1 MSLRFIYGRAGSGK
15 SSFCIK
21 DIKKRIEE
29 NVNYPLIY
37 LVPEQFSFQSE
48 KNIITEIGER
58 ANLNVKVLNF
68 KRMAFRV
75 MNEVGGITN
84 KRMNS
89 SGKCMLINYILKEAT
104 SSLTVFRG
112 AASEK
117 GFVNTISDSISEFKR
132 YNVTPEKLFKIA
144 GDLEDNTNLKNKLLD
159 MAFIYQRFEKLIEE
173 SYIDADDDLTILKDS
188 LDNCNLYDNAEIWID
203 EFSSF
208 TPQQLKVIEK
218 LLKKARTINITLVG
232 EKEDEVKEEIFRFT
246 KATENKLLRLAIDN
260 NVSLEKAVDLNKRPF
275 YRFSSSSELQFLEKN
290 LYCFPYERYEKETSN
305 VKLFRAQNSYSE
317 IENTAREI
325 IEMVR
330 DKGLRFKDI
339 AVVTRDLKS
348 YENIISALF
357 KEYDIPYFI
366 DEKKE
371 IESNLLVVLINSVIE
386 ILTKNWS
393 YEAVFKYLKTGLIDI
408 DRDDVDILENYVLA
422 TGIKG
427 RNKWLSKNHWNYR
440 VNSFFGDS
448 EITSEEMELLNKV
461 NSIRNYVREPLIKLY
476 NKVKDKKE
484 GEKFCKAV
492 FEFLEDIA
500 LQNKVEKVVD
510 EFKNTGNQNLANE
523 YSHIWNVIMDLLDQT
538 VEIMGS
544 ESLDLEQF
552 LEILQIG
559 FREQKMGLIP
569 PSIDQVLVGSIERV
583 KSHDV
588 SHLYILGVNDSVFP
602 AVNNDEGIL
611 NDLERE
617 ILKNKGMELAKD
629 TREAAFEEQFL
640 VYTTL
645 TIPCNYLK
653 ISYPM
658 ADFEG
663 KSLRPS
669 IIVSRI
675 KTIFPNIIE
684 ENDLMLEETDE
695 TIMNLISTK
704 TPTFNELIAVLRKRL
719 DGIDDSLIWRD
730 VYKWFSSNEEW
741 KVKCQKAFSGAVYS
755 NQVKAIKK
763 EKVKKLYEYNS
774 KMNVSRLERYVECP
788 FSYYVQYGLKAKD
801 RKIFKLSYPD
811 IGTFLHKI
819 IDEFSNK
826 VKEDKLSWDELSP
839 NWCENAIEAIVESN
853 INSEG
858 SYILKSSARYE
869 YLTGRLKKVL
879 TKTALVITNHIK
891 TSGFKPIGYEID
903 FGNVDG
909 YPPIVV
915 ELSSG
920 EKINLIGRIDR
931 IDMLIKDSNTYI
943 RIIDYKSGN
952 KIFKLSEVYYG
963 LQVQLLLYLDAI
975 LSQNKDNLPAAVLY
989 FKIDNPLIKT
999 NNDLTDEALEEEI
1012 MKKFKMKGL
1021 LIDDVEIIKEMDK
1034 EMDGN
1039 SYIIPARINK
1049 DGTLGKSDAASI
1061 YQFEL
1066 LRKHVKKIIAE
1077 NCEKLIS
1084 GDISISPCKNGDS
1097 IPCEYCSYSSICTFE
1112 EELLDNSYRQI
1123 YEKSDDE
1130 VWQLLNK
1137 EYGHDLVGEK

>member
-1 MSLRFIYGRAGSGK
+1 
-15 SSFCIK
+15 
-21 DIKKRIEE
+21 
-29 NVNYPLIY
+29 
-37 LVPEQFSFQSE
+37 
-48 KNIITEIGER
+48 
-58 ANLNVKVLNF
+58 
-68 KRMAFRV
+68 
-75 MNEVGGITN
+75 
-84 KRMNS
+84 
-89 SGKCMLINYILKEAT
+89 
-104 SSLTVFRG
+104 
-112 AASEK
+112 
-117 GFVNTISDSISEFKR
+117 
-132 YNVTPEKLFKIA
+132 
-144 GDLEDNTNLKNKLLD
+144 
-159 MAFIYQRFEKLIEE
+159 
-173 SYIDADDDLTILKDS
+173 
-188 LDNCNLYDNAEIWID
+188 
-203 EFSSF
+203 
-208 TPQQLKVIEK
+208 
-218 LLKKARTINITLVG
+218 
-232 EKEDEVKEEIFRFT
+232 
-246 KATENKLLRLAIDN
+246 
-260 NVSLEKAVDLNKRPF
+260 
-275 YRFSSSSELQFLEKN
+275 
-290 LYCFPYERYEKETSN
+290 
-305 VKLFRAQNSYSE
+305 
-317 IENTAREI
+317 
-325 IEMVR
+325 
-330 DKGLRFKDI
+330 
-339 AVVTRDLKS
+339 
-348 YENIISALF
+348 
-357 KEYDIPYFI
+357 
-366 DEKKE
+366 
-371 IESNLLVVLINSVIE
+371 
-386 ILTKNWS
+386 
-393 YEAVFKYLKTGLIDI
+393 
-408 DRDDVDILENYVLA
+408 
-422 TGIKG
+422 
-427 RNKWLSKNHWNYR
+427 
-440 VNSFFGDS
+440 
-448 EITSEEMELLNKV
+448 
-461 NSIRNYVREPLIKLY
+461 
-476 NKVKDKKE
+476 
-484 GEKFCKAV
+484 
-492 FEFLEDIA
+492 
-500 LQNKVEKVVD
+500 
-510 EFKNTGNQNLANE
+510 
-523 YSHIWNVIMDLLDQT
+523 
-538 VEIMGS
+538 
-544 ESLDLEQF
+544 
-552 LEILQIG
+552 
-559 FREQKMGLIP
+559 
-569 PSIDQVLVGSIERV
+569 VGSIERV